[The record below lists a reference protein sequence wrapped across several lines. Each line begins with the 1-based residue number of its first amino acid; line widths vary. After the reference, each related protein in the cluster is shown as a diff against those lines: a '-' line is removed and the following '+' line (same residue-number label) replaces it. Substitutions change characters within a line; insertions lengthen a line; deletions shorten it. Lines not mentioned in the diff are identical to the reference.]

1 MRDLL
6 RFWPDVRPRV
16 WRYAVSIL
24 LAFVST
30 GVGFLVPVLTGAAVD
45 GPIAERSLR
54 GLLLIAAAVAGV
66 GLVEASAQLIRR
78 AITAAM
84 TAEWEVLWRRRLFA
98 HLQRLDV
105 AHHDAWDSGQMLSRA
120 TNDLS
125 MLRRFAAFGLPFIV
139 ITPVL
144 VAVGGIMLALVH
156 PAFAVIV
163 VAMAVPTM
171 AGVAWFNSQ
180 YKITSRAAQD
190 VMGEV
195 STSVEESVQGI
206 RVLLAFGRSP
216 WATARF
222 RAIVDR
228 LRDHELRKVRLES
241 WLYGAI
247 MLLPQLAMVALAIV
261 GAWGVVEDWVTLGQ
275 TVTALTLMMYL
286 RMPIEMFGFLLSDAL
301 MAATAAARY
310 WELMDQEPRITDP
323 DGSVTASAGAG
334 ASAPD
339 GTALDGSVSAPVPA
353 LTGTEP
359 TSPEPGVLEFDDV
372 FFQHADASSPLLCGV
387 SLRIEPAETV
397 ALVGTTGSG
406 KTALAALVPR
416 LFDVTGGSVRIDGH
430 DVRDLPLADLRAR
443 MGVAFEEPILFSAS
457 VRENVAMGAHA
468 THGPASGTDQST
480 LSDAQ
485 VREALAIAQAIDFV
499 AALPDGLDTEVGEQ
513 GLSLSGGQR
522 QRIALAR
529 AVAGRPPFL
538 VLDDPLS
545 AVDVETEDRVQQ
557 QLRTVLATTTALII
571 AHRPS
576 TAALADRVAVMD
588 AGRIVAVG
596 GHEELLATSAV
607 YRDLMGV
614 ST

>member
-16 WRYAVSIL
+16 WRYIISIL
-24 LAFVST
+24 LALVST
-30 GVGFLVPVLTGAAVD
+30 GVGFVVPVLTGAAVD
-45 GPIAERSLR
+45 GPIAQRNLQ
-54 GLLLIAAAVAGV
+54 GLVLLAAGVAGV
-66 GLVEASAQLIRR
+66 GLIEASAQLIRR
-78 AITAAM
+78 TITAAM

-139 ITPVL
+139 ITPFLLVL
-144 VAVGGIMLALVH
+144 GGIMLAFIH
-156 PAFAVIV
+156 PVFVLILLL
-163 VAMAVPTM
+163 MALPTM
-171 AGVAWFNSQ
+171 AGVTWFNSR
-180 YKITSRAAQD
+180 YKIASRAAQD

-228 LRDHELRKVRLES
+228 LRDHELTKVRLDA
-241 WLYGAI
+241 WLFGGI
-247 MLLPQLAMVALAIV
+247 MVLPQLAMVAFAIV
-261 GAWGVVEDWVTLGQ
+261 GAWGVVGGWVTLGQ
-275 TVTALTLMMYL
+275 TVAALTLMMYL

-301 MAATAAARY
+301 MSATAAARY

-323 DGSVTASAGAG
+323 EPADTAAAEAALTTAGHGTTADHGTHGLGAG
-334 ASAPD
+334 TSLDA
-339 GTALDGSVSAPVPA
+339 TARG
-353 LTGTEP
+353 
-359 TSPEPGVLEFDDV
+359 PEPGVLEFEDV
-372 FFQHADASSPLLCGV
+372 VFQHDDAHEPLLRGV
-387 SLRIEPAETV
+387 TLRIEPAETV

-416 LFDVTGGSVRIDGH
+416 LFDVTGGAVRIDGV
-430 DVRDLPLADLRAR
+430 DVRELALSDLRSR
-443 MGVAFEEPILFSAS
+443 VGVAFEEPILFSAS
-457 VRENVAMGAHA
+457 IRENVAMGTQAIEGA
-468 THGPASGTDQST
+468 DTIDEERI
-480 LSDAQ
+480 
-485 VREALAIAQAIDFV
+485 REALTIAQAADFV
-499 AALPDGLDTEVGEQ
+499 AELPDDLDTEVGEQ

-557 QLRTVLATTTALII
+557 QLRTVLDTTTALIV

-596 GHEELLATSAV
+596 GHEDLLATSAV

-614 ST
+614 SA

>member
-1 MRDLL
+1 MHDLL

-16 WRYAVSIL
+16 WRYVVSIL
-24 LAFVST
+24 LALVST
-30 GVGFLVPVLTGAAVD
+30 GVGFFVPVLTGAAVD
-45 GPIAERSLR
+45 GPIAQKDLR
-54 GLLLIAAAVAGV
+54 GLALLVAAVAAV
-66 GLVEASAQLIRR
+66 GLVEAASQLIRR
-78 AITAAM
+78 TITAAM

-139 ITPVL
+139 ITPFL
-144 VAVGGIMLALVH
+144 IAIGAIMLAFIHPVFVVILLV
-156 PAFAVIV
+156 
-163 VAMAVPTM
+163 MALPTM
-171 AGVAWFNSQ
+171 VGVAWFSSR
-180 YKITSRAAQD
+180 YKIASRAAQD

-228 LRDHELRKVRLES
+228 LRDHEITKVRLEA
-241 WLYGAI
+241 WLFGAV
-247 MLLPQLAMVALAIV
+247 MVLPQLAMVGFAIV
-261 GAWGVVEDWVTLGQ
+261 GAWGVVGGWITLGQ
-275 TVTALTLMMYL
+275 TVAALTLMMYL
-286 RMPIEMFGFLLSDAL
+286 RMPIEMFGFLLGDAL
-301 MAATAAARY
+301 MSATAAARY

-323 DGSVTASAGAG
+323 DRDGRPAVGA
-334 ASAPD
+334 AADAADAAPRP
-339 GTALDGSVSAPVPA
+339 APQ
-353 LTGTEP
+353 
-359 TSPEPGVLEFDDV
+359 PGVLEFDDV
-372 FFQHADASSPLLCGV
+372 VFQHDDADEPLLRGV

-416 LFDVTGGSVRIDGH
+416 LFDVTGGAVRIDGV
-430 DVRDLPLADLRAR
+430 DVRELALSDLRSR
-443 MGVAFEEPILFSAS
+443 VGVAFEEPILFSAS
-457 VRENVAMGAHA
+457 IRENVAMGTQAIEGAA
-468 THGPASGTDQST
+468 TIDEERI
-480 LSDAQ
+480 
-485 VREALAIAQAIDFV
+485 REALTIAQAADFV
-499 AALPDGLDTEVGEQ
+499 AELPDDLDTEVGEQ

-529 AVAGRPPFL
+529 AVAGHPPFL

-557 QLRTVLATTTALII
+557 QLRTVLDTTTALIV

-588 AGRIVAVG
+588 AGRIIAVG

-614 ST
+614 TA

>member
-1 MRDLL
+1 MHDLL

-16 WRYAVSIL
+16 WRYVVSIL
-24 LAFVST
+24 LALVST
-30 GVGFLVPVLTGAAVD
+30 GVGFFVPVLTGAAVD
-45 GPIAERSLR
+45 GPIAQKDLR
-54 GLLLIAAAVAGV
+54 GLALLVAAVAAV
-66 GLVEASAQLIRR
+66 GLVEAASQLIRR
-78 AITAAM
+78 TITAAM

-139 ITPVL
+139 ITPFL
-144 VAVGGIMLALVH
+144 IAIGAIMLAFIH
-156 PAFAVIV
+156 PVFVVILLV
-163 VAMAVPTM
+163 VALPTM
-171 AGVAWFNSQ
+171 VGVAWFSSR
-180 YKITSRAAQD
+180 YKIASRAAQD

-228 LRDHELRKVRLES
+228 LRDHEITKVRLEA
-241 WLYGAI
+241 WLFGAV
-247 MLLPQLAMVALAIV
+247 MVLPQLAMVGFAIV
-261 GAWGVVEDWVTLGQ
+261 GAWGVVDGWITLGQ
-275 TVTALTLMMYL
+275 TVAALTLMMYL
-286 RMPIEMFGFLLSDAL
+286 RMPIEMFGFLLGDAL
-301 MAATAAARY
+301 MSATAAARY

-323 DGSVTASAGAG
+323 DHDGRPAVGA
-334 ASAPD
+334 AADAADAAPRP
-339 GTALDGSVSAPVPA
+339 APQ
-353 LTGTEP
+353 
-359 TSPEPGVLEFDDV
+359 PGVLEFDDV
-372 FFQHADASSPLLCGV
+372 VFQHDDADEPLLRGV

-416 LFDVTGGSVRIDGH
+416 LFDVTGGAVRIDGV
-430 DVRDLPLADLRAR
+430 DVRELALSDLRSR
-443 MGVAFEEPILFSAS
+443 VGVAFEEPILFSAS
-457 VRENVAMGAHA
+457 IRENVAMGTQAIEGA
-468 THGPASGTDQST
+468 DTIDEERI
-480 LSDAQ
+480 
-485 VREALAIAQAIDFV
+485 REALTIAQAADFV
-499 AALPDGLDTEVGEQ
+499 AELPDDLDTEVGEQ

-529 AVAGRPPFL
+529 AVAGHPPFL

-557 QLRTVLATTTALII
+557 QLRTVLDTTTALIV

-588 AGRIVAVG
+588 AGRIIAVG

-614 ST
+614 SA